1 MADSVGSRHGTSDEY
16 HDPFCEPCEE
26 SRGRNVKIECF
37 CKNCNQYLCIECH
50 TTHGSLKA
58 TRGHVIQTGDEMP
71 KSMADKPPRY
81 DSCDDHP
88 KYLKDQFCCD
98 HGTLVCSTCCSTSHA
113 MCNTKS
119 IADTCQYFQ
128 QSGID
133 TLCDVNKTYKSQLLK
148 FLSSMDKHGEKL
160 KEQKKTMLKDALT
173 TYDKILAE
181 IKRSLQNIK
190 AVIKAECGSQAEAIS
205 QAKQEINAQ
214 MTRADTEINFTYKL
228 RGKPITVK
236 SFLSLQESVSNTR
249 ESVAAIESLKDS
261 LSLTSFSFEP
271 SKDVQKLVSQTI
283 SFGSLNKHAINVGFD
298 VTLPDIKFPISL
310 KTSAAGTVGR
320 TKQQGHTGP
329 GAPQVAGTVGRT
341 KQQGHTGSGAQQ
353 AAGTVGSTQQHG
365 NTGPGAQQV
374 VGTVGSTQQQ
384 GHTGSGAQQVVG
396 TVGST
401 QQQGHTGPGAQQVKA
416 TQQASIGQT
425 KDTQIGTFNVKIYED
440 DTVCWINGITITPSG
455 QRLVVDSY
463 NGKVKLFSP
472 DMRFLSSVSVPERP
486 WDITMVNDREAVVTV
501 GQSLVF
507 LEVTDTQL
515 RNKHK
520 IEMSFNCYGI
530 THSNGKLFVTD
541 STTIHA
547 LDLQGTELWSV
558 GRSLFKSL
566 FQYAWYVRY
575 VSSNSDGRWIVVTD
589 CDKKTITILD
599 TNNGAVITSRQP
611 KNCYRLGGVSV
622 DMSDNIFVC
631 AGSNIVVLSSDLK
644 NEHVLFN
651 MGDAVPQTIAYD
663 KTKHQ
668 LVISKGYNEDTM
680 SCIQL
685 S

>member
-58 TRGHVIQTGDEMP
+58 TRGHVIQTGDDMP

-81 DSCDDHP
+81 YSCDDHP

-181 IKRSLQNIK
+181 IKRSLQNTK
-190 AVIKAECGSQAEAIS
+190 AVILAECGSQEEALS

-214 MTRADTEINFTYKL
+214 MTRADTEINFTDKL

-261 LSLTSFSFEP
+261 LSLTSLSFEP
-271 SKDVQKLVSQTI
+271 SKDVQKLVSQTF
-283 SFGSLNKHAINVGFD
+283 SFGALNKQTTNVG
-298 VTLPDIKFPISL
+298 VAVNLPDIKFPISL
-310 KTSAAGTVGR
+310 KASVAGAVGTTKHHGNTSPGSQQAAGTVG
-320 TKQQGHTGP
+320 TTQQKVHTGP
-329 GAPQVAGTVGRT
+329 GAPQV
-341 KQQGHTGSGAQQ
+341 
-353 AAGTVGSTQQHG
+353 
-365 NTGPGAQQV
+365 
-374 VGTVGSTQQQ
+374 
-384 GHTGSGAQQVVG
+384 
-396 TVGST
+396 
-401 QQQGHTGPGAQQVKA
+401 KA
-416 TQQASIGQT
+416 TQQASLGQI
-425 KDTQIGTFNVKIYED
+425 KATQIGTFNVEIDED
-440 DTVCWINGITITPSG
+440 DTVCCITGITITPSG
-455 QRLVVDSY
+455 QRLVVDLK
-463 NGKVKLFSP
+463 NRTVKLFSQ
-472 DMRFLSSVSVPERP
+472 DVRFLSSVLVPEYP
-486 WDITMVNDREAVVTV
+486 YDITMVNDREAVVTV
-501 GQSLVF
+501 EKSLVF

-515 RNKHK
+515 RIKHT
-520 IEMSFNCYGI
+520 INLSFDCLGI
-530 THSNGKLFVTD
+530 THNNGKLIV
-541 STTIHA
+541 SARNRIHA
-547 LDLQGTELWSV
+547 LDLQGTKLWSV
-558 GRSLFKSL
+558 EQFLFTNT
-566 FQYAWYVRY
+566 RY
-575 VSSNSDGRWIVVTD
+575 VSSNSDGRWVAVTD
-589 CDKKTITILD
+589 YDKRTITILD
-599 TNNGAVITSRQP
+599 TNNGAVITSRQV
-611 KNCYRLGGVSV
+611 KNCNWLRGVSV

-631 AGSNIVVLSSDLK
+631 ATPNTVVLSSDLK
-644 NEHVLFN
+644 NEHVLLK
-651 MGDAVPQTIAYD
+651 DSWPQAIAYD
-663 KTKHQ
+663 KMKHQ
-668 LVISKGYNEDTM
+668 LIISQWSNN
-680 SCIQL
+680 SVRCLQL

>member
-1 MADSVGSRHGTSDEY
+1 MADSIGSQYGTSDEYHSMTDSLGSRPGTSDEY

-58 TRGHVIQTGDEMP
+58 TRGHVIQTGDNMP

-88 KYLKDQFCCD
+88 KHLKDQFCCD

-119 IADTCQYFQ
+119 VADTCQYIQ
-128 QSGID
+128 QSEVD

-148 FLSSMDKHGEKL
+148 ILSSVDKHGEKL
-160 KEQKKTMLKDALT
+160 TEQKKTMLKDAQT

-181 IKRSLQNIK
+181 INRSFQNIK

-214 MTRADTEINFTYKL
+214 MTRADTEINFTDKL
-228 RGKPITVK
+228 RGKAITVK

-261 LSLTSFSFEP
+261 ISLMSLSFEP
-271 SKDVQKLVSQTI
+271 SKDVQKLVSQII

-310 KTSAAGTVGR
+310 KTSAAGTVG
-320 TKQQGHTGP
+320 TTQHQGS
-329 GAPQVAGTVGRT
+329 RR
-341 KQQGHTGSGAQQ
+341 
-353 AAGTVGSTQQHG
+353 
-365 NTGPGAQQV
+365 
-374 VGTVGSTQQQ
+374 
-384 GHTGSGAQQVVG
+384 
-396 TVGST
+396 
-401 QQQGHTGPGAQQVKA
+401 GAQQVKA
-416 TQQASIGQT
+416 TQQASPGQI
-425 KDTQIGTFNVKIYED
+425 KATQIGTFNVKIDED
-440 DTVCWINGITITPSG
+440 DTVCCITGITITPNG

-463 NGKVKLFSP
+463 NLRVKLFSP
-472 DMRFLSSVSVPERP
+472 DMRFLSSMSVPEYP
-486 WDITMVNDREAVVTV
+486 YDITMVNDREAVVTV

-515 RNKHK
+515 RIKYTK
-520 IEMSFNCYGI
+520 KMPFICQGI
-530 THSNGKLFVTD
+530 THSNGKLFVT
-541 STTIHA
+541 SLTTIHA
-547 LDLQGTELWSV
+547 LDLRGTELWSV

-566 FQYAWYVRY
+566 FTNAQY
-575 VSSNSDGRWIVVTD
+575 VSSSSDGRWIAVTD
-589 CDKKTITILD
+589 YDKRTITILD
-599 TNNGAVITSRQP
+599 TNNGAVITSRQLQHGT
-611 KNCYRLGGVSV
+611 RLLVVSV

-631 AGSNIVVLSSDLK
+631 TGPNIVVMSSDLK
-644 NEHVLFN
+644 NQHVLFN
-651 MGDAVPQTIAYD
+651 KGNEFPQAIAYD
-663 KTKHQ
+663 KMKHQ
-668 LVISKGYNEDTM
+668 LIISLYSNDSM
-680 SCIQL
+680 SCLQL